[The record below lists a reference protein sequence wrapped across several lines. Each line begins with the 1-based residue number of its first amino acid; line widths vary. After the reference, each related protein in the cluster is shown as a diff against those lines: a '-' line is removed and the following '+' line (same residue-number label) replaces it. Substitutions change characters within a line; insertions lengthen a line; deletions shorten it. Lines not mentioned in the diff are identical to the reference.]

1 MNTVSLVPSS
11 ESEISEVLIKET
23 EPLHIAGGQSRLE
36 ATEEKIISTSAL
48 NGIVAVSYTHLTLPT
63 NREV

>member
-36 ATEEKIISTSAL
+36 ALRFMQNT
-48 NGIVAVSYTHLTLPT
+48 
-63 NREV
+63 